1 MGGDEGASQYLYL
14 LSTFADDVA
23 IPAEWG
29 MTMEKTMT
37 QGLRYLSFRLTIK
50 ELMLRAFSSIWIV
63 RAVVFLLQ
71 HKSWRD
77 ECKLVARDPTEDIRV
92 GIRRVSWIL

>member
-1 MGGDEGASQYLYL
+1 
-14 LSTFADDVA
+14 
-23 IPAEWG
+23 
-29 MTMEKTMT
+29 
-37 QGLRYLSFRLTIK
+37 
-50 ELMLRAFSSIWIV
+50 MLRAFSSIRIV

-92 GIRRVSWIL
+92 GIRRVSWILQEEQDHSGVGDARGVMVKTIPPCEDE